1 MKYEKY
7 FIIHISYF
15 IFNQYLRV
23 ISLSQLKNERL
34 MAMFN
39 TTSDKKQTTSTG
51 ATTANINTEGLTC
64 IIAKGTVI
72 EGKITSTENMRI
84 DGTIKGQVLCDKR
97 LVMDAEGVIEGDVQ
111 AGESTIKGRVI
122 GTVSVINTL
131 HLLESS
137 FIKGDIKAKKLHVE
151 EGAKYD
157 GKCLIG

>member
-1 MKYEKY
+1 M
-7 FIIHISYF
+7 S
-15 IFNQYLRV
+15 
-23 ISLSQLKNERL
+23 
-34 MAMFN
+34 MFSS
-39 TTSDKKQTTSTG
+39 TTDKKQVTNVGSTTVG
-51 ATTANINTEGLTC
+51 NINTEGLTC

-84 DGTIKGQVLCDKR
+84 DGKIKGQVVCDKR
-97 LVMDAEGVIEGDVQ
+97 LVMDAEGVVEGDVQ

>member
-1 MKYEKY
+1 
-7 FIIHISYF
+7 
-15 IFNQYLRV
+15 
-23 ISLSQLKNERL
+23 
-34 MAMFN
+34 MFGSTTN
-39 TTSDKKQTTSTG
+39 TNSSTNG
-51 ATTANINTEGLTC
+51 TTANSLSTDGLTC

-97 LVMDAEGVIEGDVQ
+97 LVMDTDGLIEGDVQ
-111 AGESTIKGRVI
+111 AGESTIKGRVV

>member
-1 MKYEKY
+1 MA
-7 FIIHISYF
+7 
-15 IFNQYLRV
+15 IFNT
-23 ISLSQLKNERL
+23 
-34 MAMFN
+34 A
-39 TTSDKKQTTSTG
+39 SDKKAPSNNG
-51 ATTANINTEGLTC
+51 SASTANTNTEGLTC

-84 DGTIKGQVLCDKR
+84 DGKVKGQVLCDKR
-97 LVMDAEGVIEGDVQ
+97 LVMDAEGIIEGDVQ